1 MSAKSK
7 AVLTTENVTIMTSQT
22 SPDTITPT
30 TLGVMIQDIIDSM
43 YNTVDGIT
51 ISGAP
56 IATYIQS
63 LITQIVATANTV
75 NPYLFLANK
84 TLDQPIAAASGN
96 YKIVYED
103 DTTAPNYDVSNL
115 FYFDQ
120 YVSNQV
126 LSKTFVLEN
135 VVVKAASVGASDSF
149 RIRILKNGVE
159 VCTSATLLLGTGPI
173 DIYGSQITG
182 ANGYRMPT
190 LISPI
195 ITMAIGDIITS
206 ELVYVYSS
214 ATTLKITKAKFSNA

>member
-1 MSAKSK
+1 
-7 AVLTTENVTIMTSQT
+7 
-22 SPDTITPT
+22 
-30 TLGVMIQDIIDSM
+30 M